1 MLADRIRDRNERFT
15 WNRAEITLGAAGPV
29 PRGFV
34 VDPAG
39 ALWCERHATLIVS
52 DLHLEKGSFFAARG
66 QFLPPYDTAET
77 LHRLG
82 LLIRHYGPRRVIAL
96 GDSFHDRRAV
106 CRMAE
111 TDRAT
116 LAALQRGRDWTW
128 ITGNHDED
136 IDQALPGERLAE
148 LTEEGLRFVHIP
160 GQGQDGLEIAG
171 HLHPCAVIRLRGR
184 GQRRRA
190 LVACGRR
197 IVMPA
202 FGAFTGG
209 LNLRDRAVSGLFA
222 GAFSALVLGS
232 ERVFPVPPA
241 LCQPD

>member
-1 MLADRIRDRNERFT
+1 MSLAYQPRNERFT
-15 WNRAEITLGAAGPV
+15 WNNAAVTLGE
-29 PRGFV
+29 RGFL

-39 ALWCERHATLIVS
+39 ALWCERHGTLVVS
-52 DLHLEKGSFFAARG
+52 DLHLEKGSSFAARG

-77 LHRLG
+77 LRRLG
-82 LLIRHYGPRRVIAL
+82 LLIGRYAPRRVIAL
-96 GDSFHDRRAV
+96 GDSFHDPRAL

-111 TDRAT
+111 SDRVT
-116 LAALQRGRDWTW
+116 LAGLQRKRDWIW
-128 ITGNHDED
+128 ITGNHDEGLEG
-136 IDQALPGERLAE
+136 ALPGEILPMLDE
-148 LTEEGLRFVHIP
+148 DGIRFVHIP
-160 GQGQDGLEIAG
+160 QAAPAGLEIAG

-190 LVACGRR
+190 LVTCGRR

-209 LNLRDRAVSGLFA
+209 LNLRDPAVSGLFA
-222 GAFSALVLGS
+222 GAFTALVMGS
-232 ERVFPVPPA
+232 ERVFPVPTA